1 MVVGRQRRRKGKN
14 PHETRLELNSNHMH
28 HSPSRAGL
36 CCPLWVSGRSAVPGV
51 QLPCSSQEAGS
62 WRLNLGRKVKLPIH
76 HLWAGPL
83 FAHLPW
89 GAWWAVWNPPS
100 PSLSP
105 MCLDRGKQSQRGA
118 HLGQSHRAAECVVRP
133 LGQAPSCDHG
143 ETCFYGQCRGEG
155 GAGGTQRPLCY
166 FHLFPAI
173 LGGEDSP
180 SPPRAGC
187 SG

>member
-62 WRLNLGRKVKLPIH
+62 WRLNLGRKIKLPIH

-100 PSLSP
+100 PSLLPHVS
-105 MCLDRGKQSQRGA
+105 RQ
-118 HLGQSHRAAECVVRP
+118 
-133 LGQAPSCDHG
+133 G
-143 ETCFYGQCRGEG
+143 EAIPEG
-155 GAGGTQRPLCY
+155 GASWPESQSSRMCGAALRSGTQLRPWGDL
-166 FHLFPAI
+166 L
-173 LGGEDSP
+173 LWTM
-180 SPPRAGC
+180 
-187 SG
+187 